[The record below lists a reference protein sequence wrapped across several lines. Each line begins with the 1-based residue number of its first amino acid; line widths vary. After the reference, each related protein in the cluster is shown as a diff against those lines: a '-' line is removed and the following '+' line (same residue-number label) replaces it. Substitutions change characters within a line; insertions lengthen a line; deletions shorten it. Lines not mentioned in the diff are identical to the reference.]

1 MQLHAEEAVSAHM
14 ANLQEN
20 FQSIKDNKTLLCQH
34 FLCRNSKILNQA
46 MKSSNRWAVKSMDK
60 SEEEII
66 KSFSEK
72 QK

>member
-1 MQLHAEEAVSAHM
+1 MQLHAEEAVSAHG
-14 ANLQEN
+14 QPTKN